1 VSLASTRNRE
11 SEKSVLDS
19 GRNPMQHRLDLQ
31 NAAIDFLRRLAR
43 LDPHRAGGGIAAQNA
58 RGSERSL
65 AGTVRRLCHRDPA
78 HGPGSGIVNQA
89 LTRVADYLGARS
101 AKVIPVLHA
110 GSRFEIGW
118 NMQRLRL
125 KADGRIV
132 ELRDGR
138 EFPLAPATAVA
149 EPVATS
155 AVPVA
160 PSVAAQEAVPA
171 PAVRD
176 LRRRARLTQ
185 LEFASRL
192 GVPVETI
199 RNWEQGKRMPRGPAR
214 ALLAVIAHAPETVF
228 SALAKA

>member
-1 VSLASTRNRE
+1 MARPIGLE
-11 SEKSVLDS
+11 S
-19 GRNPMQHRLDLQ
+19 
-31 NAAIDFLRRLAR
+31 A
-43 LDPHRAGGGIAAQNA
+43 
-58 RGSERSL
+58 
-65 AGTVRRLCHRDPA
+65 
-78 HGPGSGIVNQA
+78 IVNQA
-89 LTRVADYLGARS
+89 LTRVADYLEVRS

-138 EFPLAPATAVA
+138 EFPLAPAMVVA
-149 EPVATS
+149 GAVATS
-155 AVPVA
+155 AVPVT
-160 PSVAAQEAVPA
+160 PSVAPAEALSA

-214 ALLAVIAHAPETVF
+214 ALLAVIAHAPEMVF
-228 SALAKA
+228 SALANS